1 MSGIIQ
7 ILELLGIF
15 LFLLYYGL
23 SCIGDFL
30 KISNIFSVLIK
41 AINITIYQYIWT
53 LSMCNYSFWTSMM
66 IHCVRYEE
74 KWWCY
79 IMILPSS
86 DIAIMPYLYYI
97 GSFYCLTLDITL
109 FGIFPPSIFSFKRLS
124 GEGNFQFQFLIF
136 IVSFHWHCH
145 CIPSISCTSHETQ
158 LFGIN

>member
-1 MSGIIQ
+1 MLKCVNYTQALVFFIVLNLYLKFFFQ
-7 ILELLGIF
+7 IFRPPTTTSPYFLNILKWRIDLLRIS

-30 KISNIFSVLIK
+30 KILSIFSVLIK
-41 AINITIYQYIWT
+41 AINITIYHYIWT

-97 GSFYCLTLDITL
+97 ATFYCLTLNITL
-109 FGIFPPSIFSFKRLS
+109 FGIFPPTIFSFK
-124 GEGNFQFQFLIF
+124 
-136 IVSFHWHCH
+136 
-145 CIPSISCTSHETQ
+145 
-158 LFGIN
+158 